1 MGRSATS
8 TSIAERSRR
17 PRTWMLVLAAV
28 VVVGAL
34 GLFISTRISVDDYAI
49 TPGSATPL
57 SPKVSFSPAVKVPK
71 GDVSMVDVNLA
82 QLSYFGLLWADLTGG
97 PTHYTGQQFGFDQH
111 GGLATYI
118 DQSYLDM
125 ARAKNDAIIAA
136 FTSQHQSFTTRSQ
149 GVLVY
154 DRRAGSALHLGDL
167 IEAVAGQPVT
177 TACDAANA
185 LSGRTGSVELTVAPA
200 KINER
205 NGEVNFGTTKQVMA
219 RSNFPPLSV
228 VQPDGSPCPG
238 DPKNRLGITQ
248 LVATIIPATIPMV
261 TIDSRGIGGPSAGL
275 AMTLSIADRLS
286 GGAILRGR
294 SIAATGTIDA
304 EGNVGDVGGVAQKT
318 VAVSNAG
325 LNVFLVPREELS
337 VAKGAAPAS
346 LKVIAVST
354 LDEALQAL
362 RQLENKP

>member
-1 MGRSATS
+1 M
-8 TSIAERSRR
+8 
-17 PRTWMLVLAAV
+17 AAL
-28 VVVGAL
+28 VVVGAV
-34 GLFISTRISVDDYAI
+34 GLFITTKISVDDYAI

-57 SPKVSFSPAVKVPK
+57 GAKISFTPSARVPK
-71 GDVSMVDVNLA
+71 GDVSMVDVNLS

-97 PTHYTGQQFGFDQH
+97 PTHYTGAQFGFDQH

-125 ARAKNDAIIAA
+125 ARAKNDAVIAA
-136 FTSQHQSFTTRSQ
+136 FTSQHRSFSAAQQ
-149 GVLVY
+149 GLLVY
-154 DRRAGSALHLGDL
+154 DRRAHSMLHLGDL
-167 IEAVAGQPVT
+167 IEEVAGTPVT
-177 TACDAANA
+177 SVCATANA
-185 LSGRTGSVELTVAPA
+185 LSAGTNPLELTVAPG

-205 NGEVNFGTTKQVMA
+205 NGEVSFGQPKKVLVSPSLKSA
-219 RSNFPPLSV
+219 SLSG
-228 VQPDGSPCPG
+228 PDGTPCPG
-238 DPKNRLGITQ
+238 DPKNRYGITE
-248 LVATIIPATIPMV
+248 LVPTVIPSTTPAV
-261 TIDSRGIGGPSAGL
+261 KIDSRGIGGPSAGL
-275 AMTLSIADRLS
+275 AMTLSIADRLA

-325 LNVFLVPREELS
+325 LKVFLVPQEELR
-337 VAKGAAPAS
+337 VAKAAAPSS

-354 LDEALQAL
+354 FDEALAAL